1 MINTYIQSE
10 RQTPSTGLSSD
21 DLGHLRYFY
30 EIATQPLDKWN
41 GFLFPINGVFSYAV
55 RVQLSSASFAAAAL
69 ASKTPAYRE
78 VYEKI
83 MDCLIQRMLQR
94 RTWSYWRY
102 CSRNLDPIYKN
113 NICYSA
119 YLSNMIG
126 LFEKLT
132 NNYRY
137 DENFDLIWN
146 KNTKFTYNHHT
157 LTKRIYE
164 QMVVNHH
171 HGVQCQLEFVFQAC
185 SNFAALSNI
194 LYDQLHGTDYSS
206 VNPQWKKWS
215 RENFVNRKPFSK
227 GILYFSYVEFLKKML
242 KSSENI
248 TDVGVLA
255 LATPVDWDIVIELY
269 PRLAEIVTHSSEDG
283 AFIKSRPLDDFFEIS
298 NDSMTTSFGYLL
310 ARQMDDETLA
320 EKFLNYATK
329 EFNPEWENG
338 KLYYKNV
345 RTQLFTTSIFA
356 WGKVTSGRQF
366 ADLIHTKRDSAFFD
380 LPFVSHV
387 EYPDVYIKRADYNNE
402 SKVLTVIVIPG
413 DSRENTEIICS
424 NITSIG
430 SVQKDGVIYDSYEF
444 ENGYGRLKIYTDL
457 ESEHTFEIACQ

>member
-1 MINTYIQSE
+1 MISTYIQSE
-10 RQTPSTGLSSD
+10 RQTSATGLSSD
-21 DLGHLRYFY
+21 DLGHLRYLY
-30 EIATQPLDKWN
+30 EIATQPLDKWD
-41 GFLFPINGVFSYAV
+41 GFLFPLNGVFSYAV
-55 RVQLSSASFAAAAL
+55 RVQLSSASFATAAL

-102 CSRNLDPIYKN
+102 CSINLDPIYKN

-132 NNYRY
+132 NNHKY
-137 DENFDLIWN
+137 DDNFDLIWN

-157 LTKRIYE
+157 LSKRIYE
-164 QMVVNHH
+164 QMVENHH

-194 LYDQLHGTDYSS
+194 LNDQLHGTDYSS
-206 VNPQWKKWS
+206 VNPQWKKWA
-215 RENFVNRKPFSK
+215 RENYVNRKPFSK
-227 GILYFSYVEFLKKML
+227 GILYFSYVEFLRKML

-269 PRLAEIVTHSSEDG
+269 PRLAEIVTYVSEDS

-310 ARQMDDETLA
+310 ARQMDDEILA
-320 EKFLNYATK
+320 EKFLKYADK
-329 EFNPEWENG
+329 EFNPVLENG

-345 RTQLFTTSIFA
+345 RTQLFTTSLFA

-366 ADLIHTKRDSAFFD
+366 ADLVQTKHDKAFFD

-387 EYPDVYIKRADYNNE
+387 DYPDVYLKKADYNNE
-402 SKVLTVIVIPG
+402 SKVLTVIVTPG

-444 ENGYGRLKIYTDL
+444 ENEYGRLKIHTGL
-457 ESEHTFEIACQ
+457 ESDHTFEIACQ